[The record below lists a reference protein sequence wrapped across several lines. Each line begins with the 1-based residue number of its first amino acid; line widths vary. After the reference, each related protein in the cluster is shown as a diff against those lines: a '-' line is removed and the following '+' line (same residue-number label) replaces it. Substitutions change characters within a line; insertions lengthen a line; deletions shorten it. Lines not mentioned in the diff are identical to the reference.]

1 MDSATAVRVLK
12 QDLPAGWEDSWKQ
25 FLEQLQEPAQLPDP
39 EVEGSG
45 MWGCNTELADNAS
58 SLLENDGA
66 CYNELKRL
74 LPAYHVALS
83 KLLSANPSELMFRQ
97 VSCSWLGLREEVHN
111 MLHKVMLEALQWY
124 EGEVTVTD
132 WLELLFFTWRHT
144 KYMLREQP

>member
-1 MDSATAVRVLK
+1 MSDNLSER
-12 QDLPAGWEDSWKQ
+12 AGWEGSWKQ

-39 EVEGSG
+39 AVEGSG

-58 SLLENDGA
+58 SVLENDA
-66 CYNELKRL
+66 VSYNELERL
-74 LPAYHVALS
+74 LPVYHAALN

-97 VSCSWLGLREEVHN
+97 VSCCWLGLREDVRN
-111 MLHKVMLEALQWY
+111 TLHKVMLEALQWH

-144 KYMLREQP
+144 KYMLREHQ